1 MSELRP
7 VGDLTLAEM
16 RRLDDLRAR
25 TDAAH
30 RRLGELEVE
39 RHRLVLAAMNLEAES
54 AAALTAVAARLGI
67 PDGVA
72 WSVDRDGTVRVEVP

>member
-25 TDAAH
+25 TDATH
-30 RRLGELEVE
+30 RRIGEIEVE
-39 RHRLVLAAMNLEAES
+39 RHHLVLAAVNLGAES
-54 AAALTAVAARLGI
+54 TAALAAVATRLGI

-72 WSVDRDGTVRVEVP
+72 WSVDRDGVVRVEVP